1 VDPGSRKQSR
11 GVLGAALQVDM
22 TMLGMVGHVVSR
34 LALVVVLALVGVKL
48 ADVLVARLFRP
59 RPGTRVWQLEE
70 NRSRT
75 LASLLRS
82 TIRYTVTI
90 FAGTML
96 LDIVGVDTKSLLG
109 GVAIAGLAIGFGA
122 QNLVRD
128 VITGFFIIYERQY
141 DVGDYIKAA
150 GVSGVVEE
158 LGLRVTKLRDWS
170 GEIHVVPNGRID
182 ITTNLSR
189 AGSRALVEVSVAYEA
204 DLRRAMSV
212 MQEACDRAAREIPT
226 ILEGPRVLGVKEL
239 GASGVNILIWART
252 QPLEQWAVE
261 RELRLRLKE
270 ALDAAGIEIP
280 YPRLVVYDRSERGT
294 NGDQVSRG

>member
-1 VDPGSRKQSR
+1 MQLDMA
-11 GVLGAALQVDM
+11 VLGVA
-22 TMLGMVGHVVSR
+22 GR
-34 LALVVVLALVGVKL
+34 LAWRLLLLLVLAVAMVKGADFLVN
-48 ADVLVARLFRP
+48 RLFRP

-70 NRSRT
+70 SRSRT

-82 TIRYTVTI
+82 AVRYTVTI
-90 FAGTML
+90 FAGMMA
-96 LDIVGVDTKSLLG
+96 LDILGVDTRSLLG

-150 GVSGVVEE
+150 GVAGVVEE
-158 LGLRVTKLRDWS
+158 VGLRVTRLRDWS
-170 GEIHVVPNGRID
+170 GEIHVIPNGRIE
-182 ITTNLSR
+182 ITTNVSR

-204 DLRRAMSV
+204 DLRQAIDV
-212 MQEACDRAAREIPT
+212 MQQACDQAARELPA
-226 ILEGPRVLGVKEL
+226 ILEGPTVLGVKEL
-239 GASGVNILIWART
+239 GDSGIDLLVWART
-252 QPLEQWAVE
+252 QPLEQWGVE

-280 YPRLVVYDRSERGT
+280 YPRLVVYDRSERRAD
-294 NGDQVSRG
+294 GDQVSRG